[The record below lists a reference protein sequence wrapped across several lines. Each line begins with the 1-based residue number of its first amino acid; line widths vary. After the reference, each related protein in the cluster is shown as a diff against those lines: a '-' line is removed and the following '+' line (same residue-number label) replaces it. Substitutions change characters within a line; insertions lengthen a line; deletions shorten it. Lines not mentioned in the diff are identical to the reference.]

1 MSKKQTEKTTITIN
15 DQPFYLE
22 DMTME
27 QQAMVNHVQ
36 DLDRKMSTSRFNLEQ
51 LQFGRDAFMTAL
63 TASLQ
68 QEPEEISN
76 AEEAQG
82 NGED

>member
-36 DLDRKMSTSRFNLEQ
+36 DLDRKMNTSRFNLEQ

-68 QEPEEISN
+68 QEPGEESN
-76 AEEAQG
+76 AEEVQ
-82 NGED
+82 NSSVD

>member
-36 DLDRKMSTSRFNLEQ
+36 DLDRKMNTSRFNLEQ

-68 QEPEEISN
+68 QEPGEANN
-76 AEEAQG
+76 AEEIQ
-82 NGED
+82 DSSVD

>member
-36 DLDRKMSTSRFNLEQ
+36 DLDRKMNTSRFNLEQ

-68 QEPEEISN
+68 QEPGEESN
-76 AEEAQG
+76 DEEVQ
-82 NGED
+82 NSSVD